1 MGSYFFQR
9 RQIYNLLLR
18 YTSIPNLLS
27 QTTPTTFTKFMPTC
41 LFNGSLPRSG
51 PLSLSLSLSLSHSE
65 DLSFSLRA
73 VPFSAVVKISNNTSS
88 SNNIE
93 DPEQLL
99 LQFQRF
105 LPASTE
111 SCQFSS
117 LSTKFV
123 NQNYINRCC
132 FVLIPSTTA
141 TSFRLR

>member
-1 MGSYFFQR
+1 
-9 RQIYNLLLR
+9 
-18 YTSIPNLLS
+18 
-27 QTTPTTFTKFMPTC
+27 MPTC

-51 PLSLSLSLSLSHSE
+51 PLSLSLSLSLSLVQKTY
-65 DLSFSLRA
+65 LSCC
-73 VPFSAVVKISNNTSS
+73 VPFLSQPYAASAVVKISNNNSS

-99 LQFQRF
+99 LQLQRF

-123 NQNYINRCC
+123 NQNYNNRWC

-141 TSFRLR
+141 TSFRLRWRWQFIDICGWTKTIFKKYIFFKFLLPD

>member
-51 PLSLSLSLSLSHSE
+51 PLSLSLSLSRSE

-73 VPFSAVVKISNNTSS
+73 VPFSALRRLSRRQNLQQQQQQQQHRGPGTTIASISTVSS
-88 SNNIE
+88 CFNRVL
-93 DPEQLL
+93 PV
-99 LQFQRF
+99 QFTF
-105 LPASTE
+105 NE
-111 SCQFSS
+111 IC
-117 LSTKFV
+117 
-123 NQNYINRCC
+123 
-132 FVLIPSTTA
+132 
-141 TSFRLR
+141 